1 MGSCLCQETPNPINQ
16 EFRPQ
21 PTQEDYTVA
30 NLKEARD
37 QLFFKKKSIEES
49 IYKSQNEIKEKIK
62 NNKKISAR
70 FALQKKKLFE
80 EYLQQLDIQE
90 VDKAMMDR

>member
-1 MGSCLCQETPNPINQ
+1 MGSCLCKDTPNPGNQ

-21 PTQEDYTVA
+21 PNQEDYTVA

-37 QLFFKKKSIEES
+37 QLFFKKKTIEDS

-62 NNKKISAR
+62 NNQKLSAR
-70 FALQKKKLFE
+70 FALQKKRLFE
-80 EYLQQLDIQE
+80 EYL
-90 VDKAMMDR
+90 